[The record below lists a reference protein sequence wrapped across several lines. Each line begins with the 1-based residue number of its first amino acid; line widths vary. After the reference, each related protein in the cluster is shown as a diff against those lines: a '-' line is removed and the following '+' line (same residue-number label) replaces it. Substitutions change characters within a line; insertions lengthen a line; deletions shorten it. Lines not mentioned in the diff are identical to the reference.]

1 MTTTTFHFRKI
12 LEFSSPSMSLEK
24 IADALVN
31 KFIFVKKLFSS
42 VLPVD
47 KKLHCFLSIIFFSIL
62 HSTQFLLNKVAYIFT
77 LVRFTQYV
85 SLFHYI
91 LRIFCFPKTQQLIVK
106 IHQCER
112 LLKLDPVSK
121 ECIYFYR
128 RGPCCSRERD
138 QFHRGA
144 IK

>member
-62 HSTQFLLNKVAYIFT
+62 HST
-77 LVRFTQYV
+77 
-85 SLFHYI
+85 
-91 LRIFCFPKTQQLIVK
+91 
-106 IHQCER
+106 
-112 LLKLDPVSK
+112 
-121 ECIYFYR
+121 
-128 RGPCCSRERD
+128 
-138 QFHRGA
+138 
-144 IK
+144 